1 MGSCAATC
9 ASNLPS
15 TAARHGCTP
24 LQGTLAQGWPCLAR
38 QFLARETHAAPA
50 PIQPGRATVHR
61 DDHYQYMSMQR
72 VCLLDFIQIHT

>member
-15 TAARHGCTP
+15 IAARHGRTP

-50 PIQPGRATVHR
+50 PIQPATVHR

-72 VCLLDFIQIHT
+72 LVLLEFS